1 MQPRLVQII
10 SPPLLRLS
18 KRSLLI
24 RAQPQDFTQRR
35 QSGKNVKSQKV
46 KGGNLEP
53 TTKLDGKIALA
64 LRVVGTN
71 FAAFFVTFCDK
82 FCLLLNQKHLI
93 FFSKSLTSRQSRFST
108 LNGKTINIRRKQI
121 GCTFYTRIPV
131 PRPPVPYYLRVTLLS
146 LSKDVVHRWPSRTR
160 AYSLCCQYKINA
172 D

>member
-1 MQPRLVQII
+1 MRTQAVILTLAADSRHPQFKVCLFFSQRKFVNNITSACSIKLYAFATKTQII

-71 FAAFFVTFCDK
+71 FAAFFVTCCDK

-93 FFSKSLTSRQSRFST
+93 FSQK
-108 LNGKTINIRRKQI
+108 
-121 GCTFYTRIPV
+121 V
-131 PRPPVPYYLRVTLLS
+131 
-146 LSKDVVHRWPSRTR
+146 
-160 AYSLCCQYKINA
+160 
-172 D
+172 